1 MAQLTAKIPNNGIE
15 GDGIEGDNKGP
26 PMLCDLQYDSN
37 SGEGDR
43 PSHKGINVAI
53 GYLGEI
59 HVSPCLPI
67 Y

>member
-1 MAQLTAKIPNNGIE
+1 ME

-26 PMLCDLQYDSN
+26 PMLCDTQYDSN
-37 SGEGDR
+37 GGEHDC
-43 PSHKGINVAI
+43 PSPKGINVTI